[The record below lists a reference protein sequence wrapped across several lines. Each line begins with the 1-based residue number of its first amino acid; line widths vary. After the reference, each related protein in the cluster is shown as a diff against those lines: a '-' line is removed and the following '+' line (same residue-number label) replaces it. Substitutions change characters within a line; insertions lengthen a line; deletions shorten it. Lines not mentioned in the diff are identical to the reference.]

1 MPIPFYQLDDRSFED
16 LVSELLA
23 RIPGHTPEWTN
34 PRVGDPGRTIIEL
47 FAWLA
52 DTLLYRANLIPER
65 QRLAFLRL
73 LNIPLR
79 PARAAEGIVTL
90 EPASDKLLRPVP
102 VPLFTTVKG
111 PVGFETCGEI
121 TMLPLQGQVYAR
133 RRPSAQEKRQLTNV
147 IRGLETV
154 YNIKKGDLYIT
165 TPIFAEGE
173 ARKEGFDFARQTV
186 DQSLWIALL
195 APKADPAI
203 MAGVRKALTRNQ
215 NGARVLNVGISP
227 RITLPRFDEEVGK
240 VPSARN
246 LWVWEITSGRREK
259 DQTPEYLTLPV
270 VYDGTE
276 ALTRQGTVRLEL
288 PDADDIGVPVEEITK
303 AGLGPRPPRID
314 DAAVAERLIAWI
326 RLRPQK
332 KVASLSL
339 SWAGINAVAIDQRT
353 TLTNLLVGTSSG
365 LADQSVQLPGG
376 AVDPASLELQ
386 VEEPGVGFVVWRQVD
401 DLATA
406 SRDDGA
412 FQLDAEA
419 GTVTFGDGVRGKVPA
434 VGMRIRVAAMRYGG
448 GAAGNLASGN
458 LAAIA
463 LPGLK
468 AFQPLATTGG
478 SDAEQLSEAE
488 KRIPAFLKHGDR
500 AVTEEDYQRLALDTP
515 AVELGRV
522 EVLPRF
528 KPHQR
533 RFNVPGVVTV
543 MVLPQAPVHLPP
555 NPRPDR
561 IILERVHDWLDARR
575 PLATELYVIG
585 VEYLPLGLSVAVT
598 VMEGHPRDV
607 VLRQVRETV
616 RDFLWPL
623 APGGISGEGWGLG
636 QTVVN
641 QELEVVV
648 ARVKGVRTVAGVNLF
663 TRKSATAPWD
673 LVPVTNLRQGT
684 QRLTLEGWQ
693 LPELLAV
700 AAVEGEQVPG
710 VLTDADEAAAGAVG
724 TGAVAIPA
732 VPEVC

>member
-1 MPIPFYQLDDRSFED
+1 MPIPLYQLDDRSFED

-79 PARAAEGIVTL
+79 PARAAEGLITV
-90 EPASDKLLRPVP
+90 EPASEKVLRPVP
-102 VPLFTTVKG
+102 VPLYTPVKG

-133 RRPSAQEKRQLTNV
+133 RRATAQEKKNLANV
-147 IRGLETV
+147 IRGLETI
-154 YNIKKGDLYIT
+154 YNVGKGDLYIT
-165 TPIFAEGE
+165 TPLFAGGE
-173 ARKEGFDFARQTV
+173 ARKEGFDFARETV
-186 DQSLWIALL
+186 DQCLWIALL

-203 MAGVRKALTRNQ
+203 MSGVRTALTRDR
-215 NGARVLNVGISP
+215 NGARTLNVGIAP
-227 RITLPRFDEEVGK
+227 RITLPRFDEEVGR

-259 DQTPEYLTLPV
+259 DQTPEYLNLPV
-270 VYDGTE
+270 VADGTE
-276 ALTRQGTVRLEL
+276 ALTRQGIVRLEL
-288 PDADDIGVPVEEITK
+288 PDADDIGVPVEEITR

-314 DAAVAERLIAWI
+314 DEAVTERLIAWI

-332 KVASLSL
+332 KIASLAL
-339 SWAGINAVAIDQRT
+339 SWAGINAVGIDQRT
-353 TLTNLLVGTSSG
+353 TLANLLAGTSSG
-365 LADQSVQLPGG
+365 LADQTLPLPGG

-386 VEEPGVGFVVWRQVD
+386 VEEPGIGFVAWQRVD
-401 DLATA
+401 DLAAA
-406 SRDDGA
+406 SRDHGVY
-412 FQLDAEA
+412 QLDAEA

-434 VGMRIRVAAMRYGG
+434 AGMRIRVAAMRYGG
-448 GAAGNLASGN
+448 GAAGNLAPGN
-458 LAAIA
+458 IAAIA

-478 SDAEQLSEAE
+478 SDAEQLGEAE

-500 AVTEEDYQRLALDTP
+500 AVTEEDYQRLALETP

-533 RFNVPGVVTV
+533 RFNVAGVVTV
-543 MVLPQAPVHLPP
+543 MVLPSSPVHLPP

-561 IILERVHDWLDARR
+561 IVLERVHDWLDVRR

-585 VEYLPLGLSVAVT
+585 VEYIPLGLSVAVT
-598 VMEGHPRDV
+598 VREGHPRDV

-623 APGGISGEGWGLG
+623 APGGPAGEGWGLG
-636 QTVVN
+636 QPVIN

-648 ARVKGVRTVAGVNLF
+648 ARVRGVRTVAGVTLF
-663 TRKSATAPWD
+663 TRKNATAPWD
-673 LVPVTNLRQGT
+673 PVPLSNLRLST
-684 QRLTLEGWQ
+684 QRLGLEGWQ

-710 VLTDADEAAAGAVG
+710 DLTAADETAAGAVG
-724 TGAVAIPA
+724 TGAVAIPV